1 MFDGNLALDGID
13 CDLRYKELQDPTF
26 IFKGEAI
33 KMLFNEAISKIE
45 KVANLAGKAQISL

>member
-33 KMLFNEAISKIE
+33 KMLSNFFLEH
-45 KVANLAGKAQISL
+45 GKMFHQP